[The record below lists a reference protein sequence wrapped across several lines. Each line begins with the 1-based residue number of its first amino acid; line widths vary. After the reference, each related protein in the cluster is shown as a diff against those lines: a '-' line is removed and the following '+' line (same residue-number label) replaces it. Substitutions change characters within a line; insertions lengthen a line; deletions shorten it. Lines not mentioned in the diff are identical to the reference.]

1 MLKNIVRAA
10 SFLLFG
16 CVTDPAIENAVPS
29 PAVEAEGLRLD
40 GVRAFAAD
48 PRLGQ
53 EVDRICFARNIEG
66 FTTTSRDTLVIRTSP
81 NTQFLVEVS
90 GTCPSLLRAQTVA
103 VDSTLSC
110 VTPGDF
116 LIVSESPVS
125 LRNRG
130 VVPDRCAINRIF
142 TWDPKERPMEN
153 GSPQSARG

>member
-1 MLKNIVRAA
+1 MLKKFACVAGL
-10 SFLLFG
+10 FLSG
-16 CVTDPAIENAVPS
+16 CVADPVIEKEAPT
-29 PAVEAEGLRLD
+29 PADGAGGLKID
-40 GVRAFAAD
+40 GARAFAAD

-90 GTCPSLLRAQTVA
+90 GTCPSLIRAQTVA

-116 LIVSESPVS
+116 LIVSESPFS

-142 TWDPKERPMEN
+142 TWDPDARAVEN
-153 GSPQSARG
+153 